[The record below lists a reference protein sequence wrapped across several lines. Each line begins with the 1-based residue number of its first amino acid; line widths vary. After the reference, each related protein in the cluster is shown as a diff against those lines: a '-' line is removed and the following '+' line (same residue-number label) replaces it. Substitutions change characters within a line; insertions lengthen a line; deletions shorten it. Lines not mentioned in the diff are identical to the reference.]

1 LASRRLRGDLA
12 VRRSIPIALSLVAL
26 ALSDCGLADSHSTF
40 VPQAFRAPEPPPVQV
55 ETPDVRALVQA
66 DPTGLFL
73 QSANPT
79 NIRISQALPTVTGT
93 SWTACVKANVMG
105 MNGNAINDQVLQ
117 IEISGGKIRDRRRA
131 DANGPCQYAVYEPL

>member
-1 LASRRLRGDLA
+1 M
-12 VRRSIPIALSLVAL
+12 RRSVISTLSAAALPLMAL
-26 ALSDCGLADSHSTF
+26 TLSDCGLSDSHTRF
-40 VPQAFRAPEPPPVQV
+40 IPQAFRYPEPPQPQV

-66 DPTGLFL
+66 DPTGLFM

-131 DANGPCQYAVYEPL
+131 DTNGPCQYAVYEPL